1 MKPATLAELKTAW
14 LAAKAAEAAAQ
25 QERRA
30 IEDAMLA
37 MLPSKTE
44 GTVTDKDSGI
54 TAAFKVTRK
63 VDTQALQ
70 ARWATLPGRAQEA
83 FTWKA
88 EVSTSKLKTL
98 ADFDEAA
105 HRAASE
111 FITTTPAKPAISV
124 KTDA

>member
-88 EVSTSKLKTL
+88 EASAKQLKAL
-98 ADFDEAA
+98 AEFDEASYQ
-105 HRAASE
+105 AASE
-111 FITTTPAKPAISV
+111 FITTTPARPVISV